1 MKYLLIL
8 FLNVH
13 SYFMLFGQAEIDT
26 KNLINGNTSVYRSYD
41 HSKAKGLDFSI
52 KYLNT
57 WIRAEGNRPN
67 IVQKFTKEI
76 GNKQINYLIL
86 ILKIDGPPL
95 TSQEIENEYSNFNE
109 AIPRG
114 AEFISKNSKLKIDG
128 EPACAVEYKASRSSE
143 ETVINVGITTYNIT
157 YNVIYKNYLIQIQC
171 SVVGPSRENDLLD
184 LFKQYK
190 PFFALIANSFIIQSK
205 WK

>member
-1 MKYLLIL
+1 MKYLLTL

-95 TSQEIENEYSNFNE
+95 TSQEIENEYSILTKRFQEELN
-109 AIPRG
+109 
-114 AEFISKNSKLKIDG
+114 LYQKIQ
-128 EPACAVEYKASRSSE
+128 
-143 ETVINVGITTYNIT
+143 N
-157 YNVIYKNYLIQIQC
+157 
-171 SVVGPSRENDLLD
+171 
-184 LFKQYK
+184 
-190 PFFALIANSFIIQSK
+190 
-205 WK
+205 